1 MKIAF
6 RKSFAKDLRRH
17 RKQRELLSRIREI
30 ILEIE
35 AAETLSSGKNLKR
48 LKAEGPYYR
57 IRAGNY
63 RLGLIIEAE
72 TVIFVR
78 VLHRKEIY
86 RYFP

>member
-1 MKIAF
+1 V
-6 RKSFAKDLRRH
+6 
-17 RKQRELLSRIREI
+17 
-30 ILEIE
+30 
-35 AAETLSSGKNLKR
+35 
-48 LKAEGPYYR
+48 
-57 IRAGNY
+57 GNY